1 MTSISRLYG
10 VSIQSIVAVNASIVD
25 VDFVLEGQCLNIPFR
40 AEETKMVRF
49 QTKLTNSLLGDH

>member
-25 VDFVLEGQCLNIPFR
+25 VDFVLEGQRLNIPFS